1 MTQAMRQNLT
11 LSLNQPAIPEKTE
24 GRKVRVRDV
33 TTRRNYDR
41 RAQPRAF
48 PEGQA
53 SKRNGSGDAI
63 RAPVN
68 ALWRKGTEFDLPFIN
83 R

>member
-11 LSLNQPAIPEKTE
+11 LSLNQPAVPQKTE

-41 RAQPRAF
+41 RAQPRGF
-48 PEGQA
+48 SEGQA
-53 SKRNGSGDAI
+53 SKRSTTGQETQFEY
-63 RAPVN
+63 
-68 ALWRKGTEFDLPFIN
+68 L
-83 R
+83 